1 MDMYFLK
8 DTNSMAKITSEGI
21 FYKNTNYSC
30 PLAISEQWF
39 TLDSQYYL
47 LKMPAIYS
55 DEDETLY
62 IILDNG
68 DLVSTFKL
76 PNTNVLPSVAL
87 NDYFSKLNQLK
98 IELRSA
104 RALYKKKKG

>member
-1 MDMYFLK
+1 MYFLK
-8 DTNSMAKITSEGI
+8 DTNTMAEITSEGI
-21 FYKNTNYSC
+21 CYKNTNYSC

-39 TLDSQYYL
+39 TLNSQYYL

-55 DEDETLY
+55 DEDDTLY

-68 DLVSTFKL
+68 NLVSTFKL
-76 PNTNVLPSVAL
+76 PNIILPPSVAL

-98 IELRSA
+98 IEHKSA
-104 RALYKKKKG
+104 KAINKKKKG